1 VSLSPTL
8 RTRLDGNDRS
18 HTTGKVTSIE
28 LVISQ
33 GVLSLLLLHS
43 FHCIFFAYSSLNLE
57 RDRSYLPNITA
68 SIMSSTPSSKLN
80 IAIIGGG
87 LIGPRHAKSILS
99 NPNTTLIALVD
110 PAPYGPS
117 LASSLKTNYYASL
130 SSLLSSPHR
139 PDAVII
145 CTPNH
150 THVPLSLELISAG
163 IPVLVEKPIS
173 TSIES
178 GLRLISA
185 AKKDNVKVLVGHH
198 RRFNP
203 YLLAAKKVLDEGSLG
218 RVVAVQGIW
227 CLKKPGEYYDGIGE
241 WRRGES
247 GSVVLLNLIHEVDL
261 LQCLL
266 GPIVLVSAFETVK
279 TRGFEAE
286 EGAAILLRFQ
296 SGVVG
301 TFILSDSV
309 PSPWNF
315 ESGTGENPTIP
326 YVKKEEG
333 AGGFYRIMG
342 TEGSLSVPDLKR
354 WSNESWNDVLKTE
367 DLAVDREK
375 IPFDLQVQHF
385 YEVVREGKEPSCTG
399 EQGLSAMVVC
409 EAVKRSMASGEAMEI
424 DGFEIKPRGSSRTSV
439 SV

>member
-1 VSLSPTL
+1 MTTL
-8 RTRLDGNDRS
+8 TP
-18 HTTGKVTSIE
+18 
-28 LVISQ
+28 
-33 GVLSLLLLHS
+33 
-43 FHCIFFAYSSLNLE
+43 SS
-57 RDRSYLPNITA
+57 
-68 SIMSSTPSSKLN
+68 SSKLN

-99 NPNTTLIALVD
+99 NPNTSLIALVD
-110 PAPYGPS
+110 PAPHGAA
-117 LASSLKTNYYASL
+117 LASSLHTTHYASL
-130 SSLLSSPHR
+130 SLLLSSSHR
-139 PDAVII
+139 PDAAII
-145 CTPNH
+145 CTPNN
-150 THVPLSLELISAG
+150 THVPLSLELIAAG
-163 IPVLVEKPIS
+163 IPVLVEKPIA
-173 TSIES
+173 TRIEE
-178 GLRLISA
+178 GLGLIEA
-185 AKKDNVKVLVGHH
+185 AKREGVSLLVGHH

-218 RVVAVQGIW
+218 KVIAVQGTW
-227 CLKKPGEYYDGIGE
+227 CLKKPDEYFNGIGA

-247 GSVVLLNLIHEVDL
+247 GGVVLINLIHEVDL
-261 LQCLL
+261 LQYLL
-266 GPIVLVSAFETVK
+266 GKIVLVSALETAK

-326 YVKKEEG
+326 HVEKGEG

-342 TEGSLSVPDLKR
+342 MEGSLSVPDSKR
-354 WSNESWNDVLKTE
+354 WSNEGWNEVLKTE
-367 DLAVDREK
+367 DLEVDRAK

-399 EQGLSAMVVC
+399 EQALSAMVVC
-409 EAVKRSMASGEAMEI
+409 EAVKRSMASGEVMEI
-424 DGFEIKPRGSSRTSV
+424 DGFEIKERNSSRSRI
-439 SV
+439 

>member
-1 VSLSPTL
+1 MSATSSP
-8 RTRLDGNDRS
+8 
-18 HTTGKVTSIE
+18 
-28 LVISQ
+28 
-33 GVLSLLLLHS
+33 
-43 FHCIFFAYSSLNLE
+43 
-57 RDRSYLPNITA
+57 
-68 SIMSSTPSSKLN
+68 SKLN

-87 LIGPRHAKSILS
+87 LIGPRHAKSVLS

-110 PAPYGPS
+110 PAPHGPS
-117 LASSLKTNYYASL
+117 LAASLQTSYYASL
-130 SSLLSSPHR
+130 PSLLSSLHR
-139 PDAVII
+139 PDAAII

-178 GLRLISA
+178 GLQLISA
-185 AKKDNVKVLVGHH
+185 AKKENVKVLVGHH

-203 YLLAAKKVLDEGSLG
+203 YLLAAKEVLEEGSLG
-218 RVVAVQGIW
+218 KVIAVQGTW
-227 CLKKPGEYYDGIGE
+227 CLKKPDGYFDGIGE

-247 GSVVLLNLIHEVDL
+247 GGVVLINLIHEVDL

-266 GPIVLVSAFETVK
+266 GPVVLVSALETVK
-279 TRGFEAE
+279 TRRFEAE

-309 PSPWNF
+309 PTPWNF

-326 YVKKEEG
+326 YVEKEDG

-354 WSNESWNDVLKTE
+354 WSNESWNDVLKTK
-367 DLAVDREK
+367 DLAVEREK
-375 IPFDLQVQHF
+375 VPFDLQVQHF
-385 YEVVREGKEPSCTG
+385 YEVIKEGKEPSCTG
-399 EQGLSAMVVC
+399 EQALSAMVVC

-424 DGFEIKPRGSSRTSV
+424 NGFEIKEKGSSKTSL